1 MNALLDHIKAQ
12 AERAT
17 MLSRIADLLN
27 VAIDQPDQR
36 GLCVQLI
43 EAAQEIASDLE
54 DKLQD
59 VNLPKG
65 GAA

>member
-1 MNALLDHIKAQ
+1 MSALREYIQAQ

-17 MLSRIADLLN
+17 VLSRIMDLLN
-27 VAIDQPDQR
+27 AAVDHPDQR
-36 GLCVQLI
+36 NLVIALV
-43 EAAQEIASDLE
+43 EAGQEVASDLE

-65 GAA
+65 GEA

>member
-1 MNALLDHIKAQ
+1 MSTLSEHLRAQ

-17 MLSRIADLLN
+17 LLSRIMDLLN
-27 VAIDQPDQR
+27 VTIDHPDQR
-36 GLCVQLI
+36 DLVTALV
-43 EAAQEIASDLE
+43 EAGQVVASDLE

-65 GAA
+65 GEA